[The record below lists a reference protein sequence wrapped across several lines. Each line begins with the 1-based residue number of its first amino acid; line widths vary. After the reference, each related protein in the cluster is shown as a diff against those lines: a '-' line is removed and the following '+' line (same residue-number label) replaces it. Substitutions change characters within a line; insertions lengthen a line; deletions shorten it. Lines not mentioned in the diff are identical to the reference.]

1 MDIAYEEEHHLME
14 VIMMVEFFI
23 WLWLLL
29 FWIINGISTHD
40 AQPTMCNHIG
50 GVIVAGAATAAM
62 LVVSSSRKIV
72 IIFAQTE
79 AKTASQNCGCV
90 FFLLLL
96 LHSPFKRT
104 NNFCAQSEK
113 DRRCVYL
120 FVGSLH
126 GRNEIKKLNELFGE
140 WRLFD

>member
-72 IIFAQTE
+72 IISAQTE
-79 AKTASQNCGCV
+79 IVDVYFS
-90 FFLLLL
+90 FFFCCTLLSNEQTTFVPKVKKIEDVCTCSL
-96 LHSPFKRT
+96 
-104 NNFCAQSEK
+104 A
-113 DRRCVYL
+113 VYM
-120 FVGSLH
+120 
-126 GRNEIKKLNELFGE
+126 EETK
-140 WRLFD
+140 